1 MRSLPHAK
9 NSFYLSFINKNKDL
23 TNPHSARNGKGK
35 TITKQ
40 SEVGDS
46 SVGRQ
51 EKRNSKCEGA
61 EETN

>member
-1 MRSLPHAK
+1 MTM
-9 NSFYLSFINKNKDL
+9 FI
-23 TNPHSARNGKGK
+23 PHSARNGREK

-40 SEVGDS
+40 AEGGDS

-51 EKRNSKCEGA
+51 EKRNSKCEGE